1 MNVIVVSFV
10 SLCVLIWLGHM
21 LRMRISLLQK
31 LYLPSSVIAGLL
43 GLIVIQIILYVAQP
57 PMPQRITD
65 KAPPNDWQA
74 WQVGAPA
81 PQSFPGRAPESG
93 WPSATTFLVL
103 CTSGWGKLPGFLI
116 NIVFA
121 CLFLGMVIPNLKTVW
136 RRAGPQLAYGQ
147 IVAWGQYVVGIGL
160 FLTVITY
167 TNPELPAMF
176 AGILPVGFE
185 GGHGTAAG
193 MAQTFATEGWAAGKD
208 YALASATF
216 GILGAVIV
224 GMALVNWAQRKG
236 YVVRQRSPQDFPEDD
251 TIGVISVDR
260 RPEAGKLTVSSSA
273 IESLTLHLAIVG
285 LAVGIG
291 WAMKQGLLF
300 LGQASQSQSVMKMMD
315 SFPLF
320 PLCMIGGL
328 IVQVIHQKYDRHKLI
343 DSGLMRRI
351 QNIALDF
358 LVVAA
363 IATINVKVIQAGLV
377 PLLVLVAAGILWN
390 VFCVV
395 GLARRLLPDAWF
407 ERSIAEMGQSM
418 GVTATGLML
427 LRVVDP
433 DYESPAADAF
443 AYKQIL
449 HEPFM
454 GGGLWTGAAIPLIA
468 LWGGWPVF
476 AIALGA
482 VVLWLVFAMATG
494 MTRRSS

>member
-10 SLCVLIWLGHM
+10 SLCVLVWLGHM
-21 LRMRISLLQK
+21 LRMKISLLQK

-43 GLIVIQIILYVAQP
+43 GLIVIQIILHTAQP
-57 PMPQRITD
+57 PMPQRMTD
-65 KAPPNDWQA
+65 KDDWKA
-74 WQVGAPA
+74 WNVGAPA
-81 PQSFPGRAPESG
+81 PESFPGRAPEGG
-93 WPSATTFLVL
+93 WPIATTFLVA

-136 RRAGPQLAYGQ
+136 HRAGPQLAYGQ

-160 FLTVITY
+160 FLVLITHM
-167 TNPELPAMF
+167 NPELPAMF

-193 MAQTFATEGWAAGKD
+193 MAQTFDEEGWAAGKD

-216 GILGAVIV
+216 GILSAVIF
-224 GMALVNWAQRKG
+224 GMALINWAQRKG
-236 YVVRQRSPQDFPEDD
+236 YVVRRRSPQDFPEDD
-251 TIGVISVDR
+251 TIGVIPIER

-285 LAVGIG
+285 LAIGIG
-291 WAMKQGLLF
+291 WALRQGLLGI
-300 LGQASQSQSVMKMMD
+300 GQVSDSKSIMKMMI

-343 DSGLMRRI
+343 DSGLTRRI

-377 PLLVLVAAGILWN
+377 SLLILVAAGILWN
-390 VFCVV
+390 VFCVTV
-395 GLARRLLPDAWF
+395 VARRMLPDAWF

-476 AIALGA
+476 GIAAGA
-482 VVLWLVFAMATG
+482 VVLWVIFATAIG
-494 MTRRSS
+494 MTRKTA